1 VKKIVQWVY
10 ALSVKIFILQFF
22 THSTTLCIGLLRGKG
37 AMLKNKKEVIK
48 HSAAIQ
54 VENRVGLLERRAWNW
69 LLANAYDE
77 LPTAETHSIA
87 VSDLIKALGYASRNH
102 AHLRET
108 LKALT
113 GSVLEWNVIRK
124 DKEVWGATTLLAEVE
139 IEDGVCT
146 YAFGPMLRKRLYNP
160 KMYARISLSLQNQ
173 FQSKH
178 ALALYELFVDYLHE
192 DNRHGETPFI
202 SILDFRKLMGIP
214 EGMYPE
220 FKKLSKWVIKDPLT
234 EINKVTDLT
243 VTVEYKKEGKA
254 VVAVKFRMRR
264 TLQLPKGDSGQGELF
279 LELEELPAV
288 FQDLITAG
296 LSRDDVLDIW
306 QRGVDY
312 VEARDKPPPEVFE
325 FYLREKIDL
334 LMRRQASGKVGS
346 STGFLLDAI
355 RKNYNN
361 PEFAKEQKA
370 QDRKAKAREL
380 KVLEEQ
386 KQQTRATHEDA
397 IHMHCTRMIE
407 ASPDLLEE
415 AVRALREKIST
426 FWPDYS
432 PEQDPLKEYR
442 ERPSLY
448 VPVENFLTEYYPEH
462 FQVLIA
468 AYAAQVAALDAKI
481 AALG

>member
-1 VKKIVQWVY
+1 
-10 ALSVKIFILQFF
+10 
-22 THSTTLCIGLLRGKG
+22 
-37 AMLKNKKEVIK
+37 MKNKKEVIK

-87 VSDLIKALGYASRNH
+87 VSDLMKALGYASRNH

-202 SILDFRKLMGIP
+202 FILDFRKLMGIP

-254 VVAVKFRMRR
+254 VVAVKFRIRR
-264 TLQLPKGDSGQGELF
+264 TLQLLKGDLGQGELF
-279 LELEELPAV
+279 LEPEELPAV
-288 FQDLITAG
+288 FQELITAG

-306 QRGVDY
+306 QQGVDY
-312 VEARDKPPPEVFE
+312 VEVRDKPTPEAFE
-325 FYLREKIDL
+325 LYLREKIDL
-334 LMRRQASGKVGS
+334 LKRRQASGKIGS

-355 RKNYNN
+355 RKNYHNL
-361 PEFAKEQKA
+361 EFAEKQKA
-370 QDRKAKAREL
+370 QAQQAKAHEL
-380 KVLEEQ
+380 EALQQQRRQLEH
-386 KQQTRATHEDA
+386 AHSDALHEHCCA
-397 IHMHCTRMIE
+397 II
-407 ASPDLLEE
+407 AVSPALLEE
-415 AVRALREKIST
+415 AAEAVMNKYPMLQQPYGPDAPLEKRYQARAALTGMVDK
-426 FWPDYS
+426 
-432 PEQDPLKEYR
+432 
-442 ERPSLY
+442 
-448 VPVENFLTEYYPEH
+448 FLIEHYPEH
-462 FQVLIA
+462 FQALTA
-468 AYAAQVAALDAKI
+468 AHDTQVAALDAQI